1 MENKKKEYLG
11 IVIITLLHG
20 LYTYC
25 ELGRMPHIS
34 FGILDS
40 ISMGAFFLWLIY
52 GMCLYLI
59 VQGWVI
65 QADNMKRH
73 CILSLGFGI
82 ISALV
87 KGSIDFGITK
97 LSDYLKSV
105 IKLAYMDEITTVVF
119 YILLTCIL
127 IIFIAKRKIH
137 FDIRRV
143 KVPLTILLGIVLSYV
158 GFVIRYVH
166 QNQTAII
173 AYDATE
179 KQIFNLDY
187 HFGMKILD
195 GNVWF
200 YVIFYITFWWFMR
213 RLTEKTE
220 EKQGDS
226 L

>member
-1 MENKKKEYLG
+1 MENKQKEYVS

-25 ELGRMPHIS
+25 ALNKIPHIS
-34 FGILDS
+34 FMVFDNIS
-40 ISMGAFFLWLIY
+40 IRAFLMWLIY

-59 VQGWVI
+59 VQKWVI

-73 CILSLGFGI
+73 CILSLGFGL

-87 KGSIDFGITK
+87 KGSIDFWIAK
-97 LSDYLKSV
+97 VSDNLESV
-105 IKLAYMDEITTVVF
+105 IISVCMDEATTF
-119 YILLTCIL
+119 IFFMLLTCIL

-179 KQIFNLDY
+179 EQIFNLDY